1 VLKKLAATGVLAATA
16 TGVMLLAGPAN
27 ATSGSH
33 PTSIDPCITVPG
45 LYQPPAWC
53 NTYAPPSFAPP
64 TYYAPPAYYPPTT
77 YYPGNYGWDRWH
89 RNPWHY
95 HH

>member
-1 VLKKLAATGVLAATA
+1 MLKKLAATGVLAATA

-27 ATSGSH
+27 AGSH
-33 PTSIDPCITVPG
+33 ATAVDPCITVPG

-53 NTYAPPSFAPP
+53 NTYNAPP
-64 TYYAPPAYYPPTT
+64 TYYAPPVYYPPTT
-77 YYPGNYGWDRWH
+77 YYPGYGWDRWH
-89 RNPWHY
+89 HGPWHY